1 MREEM
6 VENGVKFL
14 RHPSVQTTPLS
25 ERVSFLEQKGMTK
38 EEIQE
43 AIERHQNG
51 DTGSSSSAAAMAP
64 APAYAQQHPQQ
75 MMMQQQQQQ
84 PGAMLTAPMAMA
96 AAAPM
101 QQFIRRSR
109 YPPYIR
115 VLWTIS
121 SLVGAAS
128 ILGFMWNYAVQSGY
142 VPWLRTPLML
152 TAGKA
157 KEEEE
162 ENARKDEAL
171 MTGLTDVSLAIQA
184 QTHELAKLCA
194 TLDQKEQ
201 ELLTKSTISTQIAS
215 TLAEQSTNQAIAEL
229 KAEISTLKALLLS
242 KNESRTFETKKTSTT
257 GSAQTVTTASVSAS
271 QSAVTTVDAAIPP
284 KPQPPIISKAEKME
298 TTLKLIR
305 TQNSLEQLKL
315 AAGILTMYVK
325 NLVENPDVPRYRRI
339 APGNANFKQKV
350 EPLKHHEDLL
360 KSIGFETN
368 GLNMEW
374 KWHTAD
380 RASGEFDDNLA
391 ILRAALKALQSLT
404 SPSASSS
411 LSLEEIAHK
420 SLEEYHQKK
429 KKVSEDGDQKSSAA
443 VDSESSPSSAPLL
456 ATPAPVLETKTNND
470 LDSFMARLEKKA
482 SISDSFAKKPA
493 EKVEPVT
500 LASAEVVLEEEE
512 KLPAPVIEDEEKAP
526 ADATAVEETPS
537 AGPAYPKS
545 FNEVMEMLQKGEKVP
560 GIKDIEEKISVD
572 SEAYLKTVAAATD
585 DEEVV
590 ARPSAPSKPW
600 EKVQG

>member
-1 MREEM
+1 
-6 VENGVKFL
+6 
-14 RHPSVQTTPLS
+14 
-25 ERVSFLEQKGMTK
+25 
-38 EEIQE
+38 
-43 AIERHQNG
+43 
-51 DTGSSSSAAAMAP
+51 
-64 APAYAQQHPQQ
+64 
-75 MMMQQQQQQ
+75 
-84 PGAMLTAPMAMA
+84 
-96 AAAPM
+96 
-101 QQFIRRSR
+101 
-109 YPPYIR
+109 
-115 VLWTIS
+115 
-121 SLVGAAS
+121 
-128 ILGFMWNYAVQSGY
+128 
-142 VPWLRTPLML
+142 
-152 TAGKA
+152 
-157 KEEEE
+157 
-162 ENARKDEAL
+162 
-171 MTGLTDVSLAIQA
+171 
-184 QTHELAKLCA
+184 
-194 TLDQKEQ
+194 
-201 ELLTKSTISTQIAS
+201 
-215 TLAEQSTNQAIAEL
+215 
-229 KAEISTLKALLLS
+229 
-242 KNESRTFETKKTSTT
+242 
-257 GSAQTVTTASVSAS
+257 
-271 QSAVTTVDAAIPP
+271 
-284 KPQPPIISKAEKME
+284 
-298 TTLKLIR
+298 
-305 TQNSLEQLKL
+305 
-315 AAGILTMYVK
+315 
-325 NLVENPDVPRYRRI
+325 
-339 APGNANFKQKV
+339 
-350 EPLKHHEDLL
+350 
-360 KSIGFETN
+360 
-368 GLNMEW
+368 MEW

-512 KLPAPVIEDEEKAP
+512 KLPAPVTEDEEKAP

-585 DEEVV
+585 EEEVV

>member
-14 RHPSVQTTPLS
+14 RHPNVQTTPLS

-43 AIERHQNG
+43 AIERYQNG
-51 DTGSSSSAAAMAP
+51 DAAGAASPALAAPSAS
-64 APAYAQQHPQQ
+64 YAQPQQQQ
-75 MMMQQQQQQ
+75 MMTQRQQQYPQQ
-84 PGAMLTAPMAMA
+84 PGTMVSAPMAMA

-101 QQFIRRSR
+101 QQLIRKSR

-115 VLWTIS
+115 ILWTIS

-142 VPWLRTPLML
+142 VPWLRSPLML
-152 TAGKA
+152 TASKA

-162 ENARKDEAL
+162 ENAKKDETL
-171 MTGLTDVSLAIQA
+171 MTGLTDVSQAIQA
-184 QTHELAKLCA
+184 QTAELTKLCS
-194 TLDQKEQ
+194 TLDQKEN
-201 ELLTKSTISTQIAS
+201 ELHTKSTISTQIAAS
-215 TLAEQSTNQAIAEL
+215 LAEQSTNQAIADL
-229 KAEISTLKALLLS
+229 KAEVSTLKALLLV
-242 KNESRTFETKKTSTT
+242 KTDAMRPAGAQTAASVTGNVAEATALPIT
-257 GSAQTVTTASVSAS
+257 GSPAAATPAA
-271 QSAVTTVDAAIPP
+271 AVVPP
-284 KPQPPIISKAEKME
+284 KPESAINAKAEKVE
-298 TTLKLIR
+298 NILKLIR

-380 RASGEFDDNLA
+380 RVSGEFDDNLA
-391 ILRAALKALQSLT
+391 ILRAVLKALQSLT
-404 SPSASSS
+404 SPAASST
-411 LSLEEIAHK
+411 LSLEEIAHQSIEEHRQK
-420 SLEEYHQKK
+420 IEQKEVEGTAVQLASSSSTSSQTQSTLAPAVVVHTQNHDLE
-429 KKVSEDGDQKSSAA
+429 
-443 VDSESSPSSAPLL
+443 
-456 ATPAPVLETKTNND
+456 
-470 LDSFMARLEKKA
+470 SFMARLEKKA
-482 SISDSFAKKPA
+482 SISDSFSKKLA
-493 EKVEPVT
+493 ESAAVFAPPVSE
-500 LASAEVVLEEEE
+500 AAESNIVDDEH
-512 KLPAPVIEDEEKAP
+512 EEKAP
-526 ADATAVEETPS
+526 ASSVESAST

-560 GIKDIEEKISVD
+560 GIKEIEEKLSVD
-572 SEAYLKTVAAATD
+572 SATYLDSATTSSVEGD
-585 DEEVV
+585 EVV
-590 ARPSAPSKPW
+590 ARPSAPAKPW
-600 EKVQG
+600 EKIQG